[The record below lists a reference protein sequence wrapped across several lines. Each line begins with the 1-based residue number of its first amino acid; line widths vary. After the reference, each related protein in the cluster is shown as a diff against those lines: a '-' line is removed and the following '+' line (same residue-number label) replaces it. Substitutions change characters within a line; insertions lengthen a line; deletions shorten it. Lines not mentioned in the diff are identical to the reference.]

1 MRARAAI
8 KARQEIDAFVTA
20 VPGDGI
26 ADGDRIPEYE
36 NTLIQTRTFA
46 DKSTREMG
54 VWTDEVRFRHAADG
68 DILIR
73 TQSAN
78 MHDEASWHQ
87 EIELKRKTL
96 RPRSVIIHS
105 GENLHNR
112 VMYNDHVIHTTRRLW
127 PEGDSE
133 GGPVMVDLVL
143 TPPEAVFEWQ
153 LWELSFAA
161 FPLEIGYSCRFL
173 AHHVQINAA
182 SPLIRVSFV
191 VTGEEKIWSE
201 MDGWTDCWCVEAQAD
216 NPWTVWIAKDRTQAP
231 IAKVMIE
238 YPSYTDTW
246 VRE

>member
-1 MRARAAI
+1 MTAEI
-8 KARQEIDAFVTA
+8 ARQQINDFVTA
-20 VPGDGI
+20 VPGNGI

-36 NTLIQTRTFA
+36 NILIQTRTFA
-46 DKSTREMG
+46 DKTAREIG
-54 VWTDEVRFRHAADG
+54 VWTDEVRFRHAACG

-87 EIELKRKTL
+87 EIEVKRKTL
-96 RPRSVIIHS
+96 TPHSVLIHS
-105 GENLHNR
+105 GEQLHNR
-112 VMYNDHVIHTTRRLW
+112 VMYNGHVIHTTRRLW

-153 LWELSFAA
+153 LWELTFAA
-161 FPLEIGYSCRFL
+161 FPLEVGFACRFL

-191 VTGEEKIWSE
+191 VTGEERIWSE
-201 MDGWTDCWCVEAQAD
+201 LDGWTDCWRIEALAD
-216 NPWTVWIAKDRTQAP
+216 NPWTAWIAKDRTQAP
-231 IAKVMIE
+231 IVKVMIE
-238 YPSYTDTW
+238 YPGYTDTW
-246 VRE
+246 ARE